1 MYGKTKIGQAAK
13 TSSSVVLNLEKIGVV
28 FPGNLGS
35 GDVVALRNVNLAMHD
50 REFIVALGASG
61 CGKTT
66 LLNVMAGFIKPTSGR
81 IRIKGK
87 EVEGPSKERG
97 VVFEDVW
104 GPGKDRGVVFQK
116 HALLPWLNVLQNT
129 AFGLKLQG
137 VSERARLKVAKANL
151 DLVGLK
157 DFGTHPVFQLSGGM
171 QQRVGLARALTS
183 NPEILLMDEPLGA
196 LDAFTRETM
205 QELILDVWHKTHK
218 AVFFITHSVEEALFM
233 ATRLIV
239 MSPRPGRITH
249 EYELSFWKDFLDN
262 QGFRIVD
269 VVVDIDHMQR
279 NTAAVACCCRR
290 RSVQGNIDILRGERG
305 DHICARVKLDQIDAF
320 AAQSVFPD
328 ILHLRLPRADD
339 ELIPEFDIG
348 CAGVE
353 RKECAR
359 DADSNRF
366 QDMLHNM
373 TSVLRNNENKTKSQN
388 KKASPCSLH

>member
-1 MYGKTKIGQAAK
+1 MSPKTKAGQAAK
-13 TSSSVVLNLEKIGVV
+13 GSSQVALSLDKIGVV
-28 FPGNLGS
+28 FPSNLGS
-35 GDVVALRNVNLAMHD
+35 DDVIALRDVNLAMRD

-87 EVEGPSKERG
+87 EVEGPSRDRG

-116 HALLPWLNVLQNT
+116 HALLPWLDVLQNT
-129 AFGLKLQG
+129 SFGLKLQG
-137 VSERARLKVAKANL
+137 VGERERLKVARENL

-157 DFGTHPVFQLSGGM
+157 DFERHPVFQLSGGM

-183 NPEILLMDEPLGA
+183 NPDILLMDEPLGA

-205 QELILDVWHKTHK
+205 QELILNVWHKTHK

-249 EYELSFWKDFLDN
+249 EYDLTFWKDFLDK
-262 QGFRIVD
+262 
-269 VVVDIDHMQR
+269 
-279 NTAAVACCCRR
+279 
-290 RSVQGNIDILRGERG
+290 G
-305 DHICARVKLDQIDAF
+305 DARKIK
-320 AAQSVFPD
+320 S
-328 ILHLRLPRADD
+328 RADFIKMR
-339 ELIPEFDIG
+339 ETVLSIIHGEEEPEF
-348 CAGVE
+348 
-353 RKECAR
+353 
-359 DADSNRF
+359 
-366 QDMLHNM
+366 
-373 TSVLRNNENKTKSQN
+373 
-388 KKASPCSLH
+388 